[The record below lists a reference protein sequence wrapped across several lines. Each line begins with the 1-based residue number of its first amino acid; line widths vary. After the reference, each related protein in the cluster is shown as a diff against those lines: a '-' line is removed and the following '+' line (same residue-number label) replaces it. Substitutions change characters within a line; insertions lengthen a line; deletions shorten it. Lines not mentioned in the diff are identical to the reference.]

1 MECKSEKVLFFFNV
15 TNRFILTIWN
25 VNKLFPK
32 KSLFLS
38 TSFILTICNVNT
50 IPPYCNAS
58 LTISFILTICN
69 INVFSY

>member
-38 TSFILTICNVNT
+38 TSFILTIWNVNIT
-50 IPPYCNAS
+50 VS
-58 LTISFILTICN
+58 LFFIIVLG
-69 INVFSY
+69 VLY